1 MAERTLI
8 LGSSPLARALVDEI
22 NARPQGRYTVIGVVS
37 ETPVTRSRSF
47 DCPVLGTLDDLP
59 RVVAAYRPQRIV
71 IALGER
77 REALPVDQLVEART
91 RDGIQV
97 EQGTDVYEWLTG
109 KLAIESLT
117 PSNLIFSRDF
127 RPMRLT
133 QYAARAISVVV
144 SLIGLTLT
152 FPLLALV
159 ALAVKLDSRGPAFF
173 VQDRVGLGGR
183 RFRLYKFRS
192 MQDTKAR
199 SEWAEDNDDRITRVG
214 RFLRKYRIDE
224 LPQLYNVLRGDMN
237 IVGPR
242 PHPLSNFEMFV
253 LVSRNT
259 PQHGSQIPYYSLRAS
274 VRPGITGWAQV
285 RYKYA
290 NGLGEEMEKLRYD
303 LYYIKHCSLV
313 LDTRI
318 LFETVR
324 VIVAGRGE
332 VEASATGQPQRS
344 L

>member
-1 MAERTLI
+1 MNT
-8 LGSSPLARALVDEI
+8 PPRAG
-22 NARPQGRYTVIGVVS
+22 A
-37 ETPVTRSRSF
+37 F
-47 DCPVLGTLDDLP
+47 DCPVLGVLDDLP
-59 RVVAAYRPQRIV
+59 RVIAAYRPQRIV

-77 REALPVDQLVEART
+77 RARLPIDRLVEART
-91 RDGIQV
+91 RDRILV
-97 EQGTDVYEWLTG
+97 EQGTDVFEWLTG

-117 PSNLIFSRDF
+117 PSNVIFSRDF

-133 QYAARAISVVV
+133 QIATRGISVAVAAV
-144 SLIGLTLT
+144 G
-152 FPLLALV
+152 LALCAPLFALI
-159 ALAVKLDSRGPAFF
+159 ALAVKLDSRGPVMF

-192 MQDTKAR
+192 MHDTAAR
-199 SEWAEDNDDRITRVG
+199 SEWAADNGDRITRVG
-214 RFLRKYRIDE
+214 RLLRNYRLDE
-224 LPQLYNVLRGDMN
+224 LPQLWNVLRGDMN
-237 IVGPR
+237 LVGPR

-259 PQHGSQIPYYSLRAS
+259 PMHGTQIPYYSMRSS

-303 LYYIKHCSLV
+303 LYYIKHYSLV
-313 LDTRI
+313 LDLRI

-324 VIVAGRGE
+324 VILGGRGE
-332 VEASATGQPQRS
+332 IETPAGQVTRP

>member
-8 LGSSPLARALVDEI
+8 LGSSALARALVDEM
-22 NARPQGRYTVIGVVS
+22 NARPQGRYAVIGVVG
-37 ETPVTRSRSF
+37 EDPIARERAF
-47 DCPVLGTLDDLP
+47 DCPVLGVLEDLP
-59 RVVAAYRPQRIV
+59 RVIAAYRPQRIV

-77 REALPVDQLVEART
+77 RARLPVDQLVEART

-133 QYAARAISVVV
+133 QYASRAVSVVAAAV
-144 SLIGLTLT
+144 GLALTL
-152 FPLLALV
+152 PLLALV
-159 ALAVKLDSRGPAFF
+159 AVAVKLDSRGPALF
-173 VQDRVGLGGR
+173 VQDRVGLGGT

-192 MQDTKAR
+192 MQDTKAK
-199 SEWAEDNDDRITRVG
+199 SEWAGDNDDRITRVG
-214 RFLRKYRIDE
+214 RVLRKYRIDE
-224 LPQLYNVLRGDMN
+224 LPQLYNVLKGDMN
-237 IVGPR
+237 LVGPR

-259 PQHGSQIPYYSLRAS
+259 PQHGSQIPYYSLRSS

-290 NGLGEEMEKLRYD
+290 NGLGEEIEKLRYD

-313 LDTRI
+313 LDVRI

-324 VIVAGRGE
+324 VIVGGRGE
-332 VEASATGQPQRS
+332 VEATGADPAHRTS
-344 L
+344 

>member
-8 LGSSPLARALVDEI
+8 LGASPLARALVEEI
-22 NARPQGRYTVIGVVS
+22 NARPRGRYLVFGVVG
-37 ETPVTRSRSF
+37 EDTPPRAGAF
-47 DCPVLGTLDDLP
+47 DCPVLGVLDDLP
-59 RVVAAYRPQRIV
+59 RVIAAYRPQRIV

-77 REALPVDQLVEART
+77 RARLPIDRLVEART
-91 RDGIQV
+91 RDRILV
-97 EQGTDVYEWLTG
+97 EQGTDVFEWLTG

-117 PSNLIFSRDF
+117 PSNVIFSRDF

-133 QYAARAISVVV
+133 QIATRGISVAVAAV
-144 SLIGLTLT
+144 G
-152 FPLLALV
+152 LALCAPLFALI
-159 ALAVKLDSRGPAFF
+159 ALAVKLDSRGPVMF

-192 MQDTKAR
+192 MHDTAAR
-199 SEWAEDNDDRITRVG
+199 SEWAADNGDRITRVG
-214 RFLRKYRIDE
+214 RLLRKYRLDE
-224 LPQLYNVLRGDMN
+224 LPQLWNVLRGDMN
-237 IVGPR
+237 LVGPR

-259 PQHGSQIPYYSLRAS
+259 PMHGTQIPYYSMRSS

-303 LYYIKHCSLV
+303 LYYIKHYSLV
-313 LDTRI
+313 LDLRI

-324 VIVAGRGE
+324 VILGGRGE
-332 VEASATGQPQRS
+332 IETPAGQVTRP

>member
-8 LGSSPLARALVDEI
+8 LGSGTLARALVDEI
-22 NARPQGRYTVIGVVS
+22 NARPQGRYTVIGVVA
-37 ETPVTRSRSF
+37 EDAVPRTGSF
-47 DCPVLGTLDDLP
+47 NCPVLGVLDDLP
-59 RVVAAYRPQRIV
+59 RVIAAYQPQRIV
-71 IALGER
+71 IALSER
-77 REALPVDQLVEART
+77 RGHLPVDHLVEART

-133 QYAARAISVVV
+133 QYATRAVSVVAAV
-144 SLIGLTLT
+144 FGLAL
-152 FPLLALV
+152 FLPLLVVV
-159 ALAVKLDSRGPAFF
+159 ALAVKLDSRGPALF

-192 MQDTKAR
+192 MRTTKAR
-199 SEWAEDNDDRITRVG
+199 SEWAGDNDDRITRVG
-214 RFLRKYRIDE
+214 RILRKYRIDE

-237 IVGPR
+237 LVGPR

-259 PQHGSQIPYYSLRAS
+259 PQHGSQIPYYSLRSS

-290 NGLGEEMEKLRYD
+290 NGLGEEIEKLRYD
-303 LYYIKHCSLV
+303 LYYIKHYSLV
-313 LDTRI
+313 LDLRI

-324 VIVAGRGE
+324 VIVGGRGE
-332 VEASATGQPQRS
+332 VELPTAGHASRS